1 MNGGKNAMSGTARLI
16 GITMLAA
23 CVAAGEGTLA
33 YWPLDTFR
41 SEADLRDIAGLHSLA
56 ATGSCA
62 VTPSFRMPL
71 AVLPAYESLPAA
83 SRGEGRNRG
92 SVLFSGVPAAELRAA
107 GLGRALVWTNAF
119 TVEGWVRCAD
129 DPAEGVSWPLFGAGR
144 PGTGW
149 RVALCRD
156 AQGPAFVLHA
166 DAAADRLTLRH
177 RFRDVTKDASYVWR
191 HMCLTYDGTGAGC
204 GVWEFFVNR
213 VSLGVATNPVR
224 AVCADLPGGFFLGGA
239 GEADDAFY
247 GQMDLW
253 RVSAGVLP
261 PAAWLCAAVPRT
273 LAYWPMD
280 RLPNGT
286 PDLRDL
292 TGGPYALA
300 PGRDGGISVAPEQVS
315 GRLPTEP
322 GLWRRSRPARA
333 NTGSVRLDGAL
344 GQRSLLVAPDL
355 GLRCDL
361 TNRFTVEGW
370 FRKSANPTER
380 FWQVVGARD
389 NSNGWMLSLRPDAA
403 AVRFHLHVSDVAQ
416 GGRLQFE
423 RSFVNADV
431 TACTNWC
438 HLALTYDPLRNG
450 VGVWELF
457 LDGVSQ
463 GSVANPAPPD
473 RSHGWRDL
481 LLGGRPSLSNSFSG
495 WLDCWRVSDSVLAPE
510 QFLCHAADTVAAPR
524 PERYT
529 DVRRLDGSM
538 MLPFQRARGRPFCM
552 VLRDGSWL
560 AVQGVEPVP
569 PRSGFCDVA
578 VSVSRDR
585 GKTWSAPVMPVTV
598 KGGEEVSAIGYQTPF
613 GRIYLF
619 WTDEAVR
626 GYGFLFSDDGGV
638 AWSTERLRLTSA
650 AAGQT
655 GGGMPVGIGVPVSL
669 ADGAVCL
676 PLVMRREPDGAIE
689 GRVAFSRNLYS
700 ERNAAR
706 VRFEVTES
714 TGPGFR
720 AMTDPGEGAFYCLAA
735 PDGKT
740 VCGIAGSAQGPV
752 RCANPDGKG
761 NGMPLEKLRFESGQ
775 TLAAVTGH
783 VSAAVLSGDRMLL
796 LWRGR
801 SGERCGRGGSV
812 WGSGARQIGD
822 PKTRWSEPELLLY
835 GDGAGGEVCLGSV
848 WEQDNQCWLAVRQGR
863 VVRAYPLDRLRTD
876 GLWPDPMARSVSTN
890 GLVFA
895 YGGTGPTVVPAA
907 FGAHG
912 RPGWS
917 VALWCALADAEPG
930 AVLFSTWNGRRGLR
944 VSMARSRGAPSLR
957 LEAYDGNRRA
967 VCTTA
972 PGALTAEK
980 THQVAFVC
988 DAACGRM
995 WALAEGRFPEGGT
1008 DGGEGTAELPEGF
1021 GAVDVPGPATIAGR
1035 VSGLQLYDR
1044 PLRTAE
1050 VVGLA
1055 RTGPI
1060 AP

>member
-1 MNGGKNAMSGTARLI
+1 MNGAARLI
-16 GITMLAA
+16 GIAVLAA
-23 CVAAGEGTLA
+23 RAAAGDGTLA
-33 YWPLDTFR
+33 YWPLDALCR
-41 SEADLRDIAGLHSLA
+41 GGDLRDVAGLHSLTA
-56 ATGSCA
+56 AVPCA

-71 AVLPAYESLPAA
+71 AVLPACEALPAA

-92 SVLFSGVPAAELRAA
+92 SVLFPGAPAAELRAA
-107 GLGRALVWTNAF
+107 GLGRALAWTNAF

-129 DPAEGVSWPLFGAGR
+129 DPAEGTPWPLFGAGR
-144 PGTGW
+144 PGAGW

-156 AQGPAFVLHA
+156 ARGPVFALRA
-166 DAAADRLTLRH
+166 EAAADRLTLEQ
-177 RFRDVTKDASYVWR
+177 RFRAVPQGAPYAWR
-191 HMCLTYDGTGAGC
+191 HVCLTYDGTGAGG
-204 GVWEFFVNR
+204 GVWELFVNR

-224 AVCADLPGGFFLGGA
+224 AACADLPGGFFLGGA
-239 GEADDAFY
+239 GEAGGAFY

-273 LAYWPMD
+273 LAYWPAD
-280 RLPNGT
+280 RLPDGT

-292 TGGPYALA
+292 AGGPYALA
-300 PGRDGGISVAPEQVS
+300 PGRHGGISAAPEQVCD
-315 GRLPTEP
+315 RLPVEP

-344 GQRSLLVAPDL
+344 GRRSLLVAPDL

-370 FRKSANPTER
+370 FRKSANPAER

-389 NSNGWMLSLRPDAA
+389 DSNGWSLSLRPDGAA
-403 AVRFHLHVSDVAQ
+403 TRFHLHVSDVTQ

-423 RSFVNADV
+423 QFFVNADV
-431 TACTNWC
+431 AARTNWC

-481 LLGGRPSLSNSFSG
+481 LLGGRPSFSNSFSG

-510 QFLCHAADTVAAPR
+510 QFLCHAPDAAAAPR
-524 PERYT
+524 PVPHA
-529 DVRRLDGSM
+529 DARRLGGGVP
-538 MLPFQRARGRPFCM
+538 LPFRRARGRPFCM

-560 AVQGVEPVP
+560 AVQGVGHVAPH
-569 PRSGFCDVA
+569 SGVCDVA

-585 GKTWSAPVMPVTV
+585 GQTWSAPVAPAMV
-598 KGGEEVSAIGYQTPF
+598 KGGGEVSAIGYQTPF
-613 GRIYLF
+613 GRVYLF
-619 WTDEAVR
+619 WADEAAR

-638 AWSTERLRLTSA
+638 TWSTERQRLA
-650 AAGQT
+650 VPAAGQA
-655 GGGMPVGIGVPVSL
+655 GRGRPAGIGAPVSL
-669 ADGAVCL
+669 ADGTVCL
-676 PLVMRREPDGAIE
+676 PLVMRRGSDGGIE
-689 GRVAFSRNLYS
+689 GRVALSRNLYS

-706 VRFEVTES
+706 VRFEVAEN

-720 AMTDPGEGAFYCLAA
+720 TTADPGEGAFYCLAA

-740 VCGIAGSAQGPV
+740 VCGIAGGAQGPV
-752 RCANPDGKG
+752 RCVSPDGQG
-761 NGMPLEKLRFESGQ
+761 NGALPEGLRFESGQ

-783 VSAAVLSGDRMLL
+783 VSAAALSGNRMLL

-801 SGERCGRGGSV
+801 PGGRCGRSESV
-812 WGSGARQIGD
+812 WGSGARQAGD
-822 PKTRWSEPELLLY
+822 PKARWSEPELLLY
-835 GDGAGGEVCLGSV
+835 GGDGAGGEVCLGSV
-848 WEQDNQCWLAVRQGR
+848 WEQDNRVWLAVRQGGD
-863 VVRAYPLDRLRTD
+863 VRAYLLDRLGPD
-876 GLWPDPMARSVSTN
+876 GLWAAPAGRAVSTN

-895 YGGTGPTVVPAA
+895 HGGAGQAAVPAA
-907 FGAHG
+907 FGACG

-930 AVLFSTWNGRRGLR
+930 AVLFGTWNGRRGLR
-944 VSMARSRGAPSLR
+944 VSVARARGAPALR
-957 LEAYDGNRRA
+957 LEAYDGDRRA
-967 VCTTA
+967 VCVTA
-972 PGALTAEK
+972 PGALTAEQ
-980 THQVAFVC
+980 THQVTFVC

-995 WALAEGRFPEGGT
+995 WALADGRFPEGGT
-1008 DGGEGTAELPEGF
+1008 DGAEGTSELPEGF
-1021 GAVDVPGPATIAGR
+1021 GAVGVPGPAAISGR
-1035 VSGLQLYDR
+1035 VRGVQLYDR

-1050 VVGLA
+1050 AVGLA
-1055 RTGPI
+1055 RTGPP